1 MASLNL
7 QPEDLKHLDLLRN
20 RCATL
25 SLNLSNAHRNMALTY
40 PLPSRESLQASAAII
55 QTSLRSLQSILSENT
70 ELFQRI
76 AVHPSTNFPGRTQL
90 DFLSSML
97 RKKPEPEIE
106 TKMELAL
113 EKARQSGID
122 ASTLVS
128 KRRGGGRDMDDD
140 DDEDNDYGEGDDAG
154 DEPTNE
160 QWADCLYI
168 FEGSL
173 RDYIQVQ
180 EQKSYTVEEQ
190 EMGVENV
197 RTGLRRNLL
206 EEESE
211 SEDEEDEEEEE
222 EEGDGDEDL
231 VMMDGSMEG
240 RPGGGRGVGGG
251 LQQQQAQQQQQ
262 GRGKAGVQPEHLFWL
277 YARGRTDLPQRIE
290 LESSRVVKGQ
300 VKRLPPR

>member
-7 QPEDLKHLDLLRN
+7 LPEDLKHLDLLRN
-20 RCATL
+20 RFATL

-113 EKARQSGID
+113 EKARESGID

-128 KRRGGGRDMDDD
+128 KRRGGGEMDDEE
-140 DDEDNDYGEGDDAG
+140 DEDYGRGDGGDDDAG

-180 EQKSYTVEEQ
+180 EQRSYTVEEQ
-190 EMGVENV
+190 QMGIENV

-206 EEESE
+206 EEEESE
-211 SEDEEDEEEEE
+211 EDEEDDDEEEE
-222 EEGDGDEDL
+222 DGDEDL
-231 VMMDGSMEG
+231 VMMDGSSW
-240 RPGGGRGVGGG
+240 GRGVGGG
-251 LQQQQAQQQQQ
+251 IQQSSLQQQT
-262 GRGKAGVQPEHLFWL
+262 RGNTAVQPEHLFWL

-290 LESSRVVKGQ
+290 LESKRAPVKGQ